1 MLEHIK
7 YVNFTTQNGAK
18 VFFDENGD
26 SVAQY
31 DLVNW
36 QMKEDGHA
44 DIVNIGQ
51 YDTSFPVGKKFKLKD
66 TAKIV
71 WGGNNKEVKYF
82 ICYPQHVSTV

>member
-7 YVNFTTQNGAK
+7 YVNFTTKYGSK

-36 QMKEDGHA
+36 QMREDGSV
-44 DIVNIGQ
+44 DIVTIGQ
-51 YDTSFPVGKKFKLKD
+51 YDTSFKGEELKLTD
-66 TAKIV
+66 NAKIV
-71 WGGNNKEVKYF
+71 WGGNHNKVKKKNPVCDVRIFSY
-82 ICYPQHVSTV
+82 